1 MILVSACLA
10 GFDVKY
16 NGSHNLNEKIKKWFE
31 EKKAIPI
38 CPEVLGG
45 LSIPR
50 EPAEIVGGEGE
61 DVLDGHAKVITN
73 NGIDVTEQFIK
84 GANETLKIALEL
96 NATMVIL
103 KERSPSC
110 GSSMIYSGEFNGN
123 KKKGTGV
130 TAALL
135 KRNGIQVLSEEN
147 FIKLLNEME

>member
-1 MILVSACLA
+1 MIGLRKKNIQRKQWGVVSL
-10 GFDVKY
+10 
-16 NGSHNLNEKIKKWFE
+16 LNEKIKKWFD

-84 GANETLKIALEL
+84 GANETLKIALDL

-123 KKKGTGV
+123 KKRGTGV

-147 FIKLLNEME
+147 FMKLLNEME